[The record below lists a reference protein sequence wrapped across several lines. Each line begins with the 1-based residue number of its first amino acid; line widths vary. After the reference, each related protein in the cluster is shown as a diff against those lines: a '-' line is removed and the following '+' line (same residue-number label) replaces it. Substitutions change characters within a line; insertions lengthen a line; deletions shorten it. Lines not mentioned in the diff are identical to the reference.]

1 MTLTANDT
9 KALQQ
14 LPLFAP
20 VPRAALKRLFDS
32 ARLHSFASD
41 SILFRENES
50 AEYLYVALDGH
61 VALMASGAGE
71 GDVIVEFVP
80 PGHPFITAA
89 VLLNRPFLMTARV
102 IETTRVALLPAGDF
116 RKAVAAEH
124 SLSLSL
130 NMVASEHWRLL
141 IGQVKSLKMRTASQ
155 RLAAFLISLVD
166 RYAGTATVTLP
177 CERQVLAS
185 WLGMVPRVPREPF
198 ATWRRWGST
207 AEAAPSRSSRSNGSA
222 SLPMFGR
229 PASSSAAGAGHKRR
243 LRGRSPR
250 HGVRP
255 SNAVDAAE

>member
-1 MTLTANDT
+1 MTLTASDT

-20 VPRAALKRLFDS
+20 VPRAALKRLFDG

-185 WLGMVPRVPREPF
+185 WLGMVP
-198 ATWRRWGST
+198 T
-207 AEAAPSRSSRSNGSA
+207 SA
-222 SLPMFGR
+222 SRAFRDL
-229 PASSSAAGAGHKRR
+229 AALGVHG
-243 LRGRSPR
+243 RGRTLEIQSLER
-250 HGVRP
+250 LSEFANVRP
-255 SNAVDAAE
+255 TSLVFRSWRGTQAAVTRALPQARRQAV